1 MFWTA
6 QRAISLET
14 PTDMGENTRKVLD
27 RRGVKDMGDSSASRT
42 SVSLL
47 ARIRRDP
54 SDQAAWGEFVE
65 RYAPKIYRWCRQ
77 WKLQEADAEDVTQNV
92 LGKLASRLRTFDYDP
107 ALSFRG
113 WLKTV
118 THHAL
123 SDFLAERRRPG
134 LGSGDSDM
142 ALLLESLEAREDLL
156 THLNEEFD
164 REVLEE
170 ALARVQLKVPARR
183 WEAFRLTALEGLSGT
198 EAGARLEMNVTTV
211 FTSKCKVQK
220 LVQEEI
226 KRLERK

>member
-1 MFWTA
+1 
-6 QRAISLET
+6 
-14 PTDMGENTRKVLD
+14 
-27 RRGVKDMGDSSASRT
+27 MGDGSASGT

-54 SDQAAWGEFVE
+54 SDQAAWGEFVK
-65 RYAPKIYRWCRQ
+65 RYAPKIYGWCRQ

-92 LGKLASRLRTFDYDP
+92 LAKLASKLRSFDYDP

-118 THHAL
+118 TVHAL

-134 LGSGDSDM
+134 LGSGDS
-142 ALLLESLEAREDLL
+142 AVAGLLESLEARTDLL
-156 THLNEEFD
+156 AHLEEEFD
-164 REVLEE
+164 REMLEE
-170 ALARVQLKVPARR
+170 ALARVQLKVPHRR
-183 WEAFRLTALEGLSGT
+183 WEAFRLTALEGLSGA

-220 LVQEEI
+220 LVQQEI
-226 KRLERK
+226 QKLEQNS

>member
-1 MFWTA
+1 MA
-6 QRAISLET
+6 
-14 PTDMGENTRKVLD
+14 
-27 RRGVKDMGDSSASRT
+27 DSSASST

-47 ARIRRDP
+47 SRIRGDASDP
-54 SDQAAWGEFVE
+54 EAWREFVQ

-92 LGKLASRLRTFDYDP
+92 LTKLAAKLRTFAYDP
-107 ALSFRG
+107 ELSFRG

-118 THHAL
+118 TQNAL
-123 SDFLAERRRPG
+123 RDFLAERRRPG
-134 LGSGDSDM
+134 LGSGDSAV
-142 ALLLESLEAREDLL
+142 ALLLDSLQARTDLL
-156 THLNEEFD
+156 ADLEEEFD

-170 ALARVQLKVPARR
+170 ALARVQLKVPQRR
-183 WEAFRLTALEGLSGT
+183 WEAFRLTALEGLSGA

-226 KRLERK
+226 QKLERNKP

>member
-1 MFWTA
+1 M
-6 QRAISLET
+6 
-14 PTDMGENTRKVLD
+14 PDY
-27 RRGVKDMGDSSASRT
+27 SASST

-47 ARIRRDP
+47 SRVRGCP
-54 SDQAAWGEFVE
+54 SDPEAWREFVK

-77 WKLQEADAEDVTQNV
+77 WKVQEADAEDVTQNV
-92 LGKLASRLRTFDYDP
+92 LAKLVSKLRTFDYDP

-118 THHAL
+118 TQHAL

-134 LGSGDSDM
+134 LGSGDSAVAAM
-142 ALLLESLEAREDLL
+142 LESVQARTDLL
-156 THLNEEFD
+156 AELQEEFD

-170 ALARVQLKVPARR
+170 ALARVRLLVPERR
-183 WEAFRLTALEGLSGT
+183 WEAFRLTALEGLSGA

-226 KRLERK
+226 QRLERIKP